1 MDVVSEEVLRAKR
14 IRIRIRI
21 EEEEEGISS
30 ADEDAVK
37 GKLRQGVDSV
47 SRVGWAQKIEY
58 FLCEGVGCSGTVQ
71 IWGLWR
77 CET

>member
-14 IRIRIRI
+14 IRIRIEE

-37 GKLRQGVDSV
+37 GKLRQASKT
-47 SRVGWAQKIEY
+47 S
-58 FLCEGVGCSGTVQ
+58 
-71 IWGLWR
+71 
-77 CET
+77 

>member
-37 GKLRQGVDSV
+37 GKLRQASKT
-47 SRVGWAQKIEY
+47 S
-58 FLCEGVGCSGTVQ
+58 
-71 IWGLWR
+71 
-77 CET
+77 